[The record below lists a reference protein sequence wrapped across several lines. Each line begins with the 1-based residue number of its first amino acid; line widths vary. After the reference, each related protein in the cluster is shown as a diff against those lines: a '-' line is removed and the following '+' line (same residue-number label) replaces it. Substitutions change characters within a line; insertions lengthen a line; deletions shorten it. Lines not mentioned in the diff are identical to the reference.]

1 MSVPAGPDLLLGI
14 DLGTSAV
21 KVMAVTPQGEVVGRG
36 SASYEIH
43 WLREGWAE
51 QDPSD
56 WWAATVSATRAALAG
71 ALAEGAARRRVAAL
85 GLSGQVNGVVLLDRA
100 GDPLRPAV
108 IWLDQRAAPEAD
120 EINRRAADV
129 LAETALGRVS
139 AVHAAAKLLWL
150 LRHEPETVGRAW
162 KAVAPKDTLTWR
174 MTGQAVTDVTDAGA
188 TGLLDMRRRRWAGE
202 VLDRLGLPRGLLPD
216 VVESPTVVG
225 RLRPE
230 AAEALGLDA
239 GTPVVAGAGDMAAI
253 TAGTGAIAP
262 GLGCIMIGTA
272 GQIALYMAGQPSAA
286 PQGIWA
292 MTAPVPG
299 GYFWHG
305 LVMTAGYCLTW
316 LGEVLSRTQKGT
328 REDTA
333 SDIGTLAAEAEGSP
347 PGSRGLL
354 FLPFLDGAAT
364 PHADPRARGAFFGA
378 TSTHRRADLV
388 RAVMEGVAYNF
399 RDAFEAFAAL
409 GARASRIRIGGGGA
423 RSLLWVQ
430 ILADVLATGL
440 DVLAEHD
447 ASALGAAVIAAV
459 GGGVHADFETAC
471 RAMVGLRGSVEP
483 DAVRGRQY
491 EEYYALYRQ
500 LYPSTRQLAHSLA
513 RLVAG
518 AAGQG

>member
-1 MSVPAGPDLLLGI
+1 MSVSAEGDLLLGI

-21 KVMAVTPQGEVVGRG
+21 KVLAVTPQGEVVGRG
-36 SASYEIH
+36 SAPYEVR

-51 QDPSD
+51 QEPAD
-56 WWAATVSATRAALAG
+56 WWAATVSAARAALAG
-71 ALAEGAARRRVAAL
+71 DAAVGRAGRRVAAL
-85 GLSGQVNGVVLLDRA
+85 GLSGQVNGVVLLDRK
-100 GDPLRPAV
+100 GNPLRPAV

-120 EINRRAADV
+120 EINHMAADV

-150 LRHEPETVGRAW
+150 LRHEPEAMRQTW
-162 KAVAPKDTLTWR
+162 KAVAPKDALTWR

-188 TGLLDMRRRRWAGE
+188 TGLLDVRRRRWAE
-202 VLDRLGLPRGLLPD
+202 ELLDRLGIPRTLLPE

-225 RLRPE
+225 HLRPE
-230 AAEALGLDA
+230 AADALGVPV

-253 TAGTGAIAP
+253 TAGTAAIAP

-272 GQIALYMAGQPSAA
+272 GQVALYMAGQPSAV
-286 PQGIWA
+286 PEGVWA

-316 LGEVLSRTQKGT
+316 LGELVHR
-328 REDTA
+328 
-333 SDIGTLAAEAEGSP
+333 AEAGSSAEAADQIGALAEEAQHSP

-378 TSTHRRADLV
+378 TSTHGRADFV

-409 GARASRIRIGGGGA
+409 GERATRIRVGGGGA
-423 RSLLWVQ
+423 RSLLWLR
-430 ILADVLATGL
+430 ILTDVLATDL

-459 GGGVHADFETAC
+459 GAGEHADFERAC
-471 RAMVGLRGSVEP
+471 QAMVRLRGSISP
-483 DAVRGRQY
+483 DAARGRHY
-491 EEYYALYRQ
+491 AEYYAVYRE
-500 LYPSTRQLAHSLA
+500 LYPRTRQLAHALGRLTA
-513 RLVAG
+513 RTG
-518 AAGQG
+518 GQT

>member
-1 MSVPAGPDLLLGI
+1 VNPPPGYDLLLGI

-21 KVMAVTPQGEVVGRG
+21 KVLAVTPQGEVIGRG
-36 SASYEIH
+36 SAHYEIR

-51 QDPSD
+51 QEPAD
-56 WWAATVSATRAALAG
+56 WWAATVSATRAALVDV
-71 ALAEGAARRRVAAL
+71 AAKDATRRRVVAL
-85 GLSGQVNGVVLLDRA
+85 GLSGQVNGVVLLDRR
-100 GDPLRPAV
+100 GNPVRPAV
-108 IWLDQRAAPEAD
+108 IWLDQRAAPEAG
-120 EINRRAADV
+120 EINRTAADV

-150 LRHEPETVGRAW
+150 LRHEPEAMRQAW
-162 KAVAPKDTLTWR
+162 KAVAPKDALTWR
-174 MTGQAVTDVTDAGA
+174 MAGQAVTDVTDAGA
-188 TGLLDMRRRRWAGE
+188 TGLLDVRRRRWADTLLE
-202 VLDRLGLPRGLLPD
+202 RLGIPRELLPE

-225 RLRPE
+225 HLRPE
-230 AAEALGLDA
+230 AAEALGLSP

-253 TAGTGAIAP
+253 TAGTGTIAA

-286 PQGIWA
+286 PEGIWA

-316 LGEVLSRTQKGT
+316 LGEVVSRAQASTPAAA
-328 REDTA
+328 TA
-333 SDIGTLAAEAEGSP
+333 DVGLLAVEAQDAP

-364 PHADPRARGAFFGA
+364 PHADPQARGAFFGA
-378 TSTHRRADLV
+378 TSTHRRADFV

-409 GARASRIRIGGGGA
+409 GERAARIRVGGGGA
-423 RSLLWVQ
+423 RSLLWLQ
-430 ILADVLATGL
+430 ILADVLATDL
-440 DVLAEHD
+440 DVLEEHD

-459 GGGVHADFETAC
+459 GAGVHADFQTAC
-471 RAMVGLRGSVEP
+471 RAMVRLRGAVGP
-483 DAVRGRQY
+483 DAERRRQY
-491 EEYYALYRQ
+491 EEYYAIYRQ
-500 LYPSTRQLAHSLA
+500 LYPSTRELAHALA
-513 RLVAG
+513 RLTAQ
-518 AAGQG
+518 ASGQG